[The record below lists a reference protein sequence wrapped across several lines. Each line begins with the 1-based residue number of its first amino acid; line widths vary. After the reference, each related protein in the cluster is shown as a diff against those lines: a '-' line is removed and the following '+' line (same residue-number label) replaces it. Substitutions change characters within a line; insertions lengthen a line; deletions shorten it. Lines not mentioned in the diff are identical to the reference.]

1 MCYSIQVMLIR
12 IKREVLF
19 MFGGGRDGGGGGK
32 ACVVVVHTFPR
43 RGEGSLF
50 KAVFSGLTFIT
61 YLPLHKL

>member
-1 MCYSIQVMLIR
+1 
-12 IKREVLF
+12 